1 MVFDENIV
9 CFEHTRHTKHKKHM
23 KRKSR
28 FS

>member
-9 CFEHTRHTKHKKHM
+9 CFEHTKHKKHM
-23 KRKSR
+23 KHTKRKSR

>member
-9 CFEHTRHTKHKKHM
+9 CFEHTRHKKHM
-23 KRKSR
+23 KHTKRKSR

>member
-9 CFEHTRHTKHKKHM
+9 CFEHTRHKKHM
-23 KRKSR
+23 KHTKHKSR

>member
-23 KRKSR
+23 KHKSR